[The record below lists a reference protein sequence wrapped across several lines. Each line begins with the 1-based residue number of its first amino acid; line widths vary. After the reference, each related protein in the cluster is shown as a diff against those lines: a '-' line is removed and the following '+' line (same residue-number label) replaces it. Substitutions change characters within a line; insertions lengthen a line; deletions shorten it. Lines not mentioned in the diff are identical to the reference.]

1 MSLLLSL
8 IALVLFTI
16 VGLASLILFLFTDVK
31 DRKWYQLIDKRSF
44 VMAFEI
50 DVAANYLFRHFW
62 NNALSD
68 GGYSFGVFG
77 ETISSALGKKQLEKT
92 LTLLGWII
100 LIIINIV
107 DFTKWFQF
115 GHCIASIQTPEQIKG
130 FLKE

>member
-8 IALVLFTI
+8 IALVLFII

-31 DRKWYQLIDKRSF
+31 GRKWYQLIDKRSF

-62 NNALSD
+62 NNALGN

-100 LIIINIV
+100 LVIINIV
-107 DFTKWFQF
+107 DFTKWFKS

-130 FLKE
+130 FLKK